1 MSEEAKKPFTVTDR
15 RHFTAEGERRED
27 EEPAPSAAR
36 APEPPAPERAPYR
49 PPDALHDRPDAPHDG
64 PEAPQGS
71 GGAAQGRPARR
82 GAPPIDFAGLLL
94 SLGAQAGYLLHGAGG
109 EQAPDLEGARALI
122 ELLDVLKQKTEG
134 RRTPEEDDV
143 LEGILYELRM
153 EFVARTRVSG
163 T

>member
-27 EEPAPSAAR
+27 EDTTASPAAR
-36 APEPPAPERAPYR
+36 AAEPAAPDRAAPPPPSAPVPGVETAPPTPE
-49 PPDALHDRPDAPHDG
+49 DRT
-64 PEAPQGS
+64 E
-71 GGAAQGRPARR
+71 GRPGRR
-82 GAPPIDFAGLLL
+82 GAGPIDFAGLLL
-94 SLGAQAGYLLHGAGG
+94 SLGAQAGYLLHGAGS
-109 EQAPDLEGARALI
+109 EPPDLDGARAII

-134 RRTPEEDDV
+134 RRTPEEEEI

>member
-27 EEPAPSAAR
+27 EDTAARPVTEPAAPGLVPPPRSA
-36 APEPPAPERAPYR
+36 PVS
-49 PPDALHDRPDAPHDG
+49 G
-64 PEAPQGS
+64 PEAAPPATEARAS
-71 GGAAQGRPARR
+71 RRPGGR
-82 GAPPIDFAGLLL
+82 GAGPIDFAGLLL
-94 SLGAQAGYLLHGAGG
+94 SLGAQAGYLLHGGG
-109 EQAPDLEGARALI
+109 EEPPDLDGARAII

-134 RRTPEEDDV
+134 RRTPEEDQIV
-143 LEGILYELRM
+143 EGILYELRM